1 MNKEKATMIQRY
13 YDYVRLVLVI
23 LLIGLLLYLS
33 A

>member
-13 YDYVRLVLVI
+13 YDYGRLVLVI